1 LTTNLLK
8 TGYDIAM
15 TLEADLTTEIRLAEQ
30 VAGGDERAFRDFY
43 ERYADP
49 LYLFI
54 YHLMN
59 SAKEDAEEVWQDSLM
74 AAMNGMAGYRG
85 ESRLFSWLCAI
96 ARRKAVDFYRR
107 AGRGG
112 AQPVLELSEVFDL
125 PDETPLP
132 EEVLANRAVRARVVE
147 VLENMPPDYRESLT
161 ARYAQ
166 GLSVEQISANLRKS
180 YKATE
185 SLLSRARQ
193 AFKEAFAGSGD
204 ESHGR

>member
-1 LTTNLLK
+1 
-8 TGYDIAM
+8 M
-15 TLEADLTTEIRLAEQ
+15 TFEADLTTEILLAEQ
-30 VAGGDERAFRDFY
+30 VAAGDERAFRNFY

-59 SAKEDAEEVWQDSLM
+59 EAKEDAEEIWQDSLL
-74 AAMNGMAGYRG
+74 AALNGIAHYRG

-96 ARRKAVDFYRR
+96 ARRKVADFYRR

-112 AQPVLELSEVFDL
+112 AQPALELSEAFNL
-125 PDETPLP
+125 PDEAPLP
-132 EEVLANRAVRARVVE
+132 EDVLANRAVRARVVE
-147 VLENMPPDYRESLT
+147 VLENMPHDYRESLT

-193 AFKEAFAGSGD
+193 AFKEAFTRSG
-204 ESHGR
+204 E